1 MSDVAVPARR
11 PMTEG
16 ERLAAT
22 PRFPWGDVA
31 LAPLNGL
38 LAAVPAVVLAGLP
51 LYVVLWLTGTDEPGR
66 WASFVAVGAF
76 GLAAASAIYT
86 AVGGF
91 LRARARVDDD
101 LLDDEVDDRVVEVAE
116 AIGIVADPPVMYLRF
131 VDGETITLI
140 GDYLTRLRQHGDF
153 PSTVLRL
160 AQLPRSR
167 AVVGAR
173 ALGEPLAV
181 AFVSGLDHRPRELDG
196 HPAEIDLA
204 ELRAKHAVVLERDG
218 TPT

>member
-11 PMTEG
+11 AMTEG

-22 PRFPWGDVA
+22 PRFPWGDLA

-51 LYVVLWLTGTDEPGR
+51 LYVGLWLADANEPGR

-86 AVGGF
+86 SLGGF
-91 LRARARVDDD
+91 MRARARADDD
-101 LLDDEVDDRVVEVAE
+101 LLDGEVDDRVVEVVD
-116 AIGIVADPPVMYLRF
+116 AIGVVADPPVMYLRF
-131 VDGETITLI
+131 ADGETITLN

-153 PSTVLRL
+153 PSTVVRL

-173 ALGEPLAV
+173 ALGEPLPV
-181 AFVSGLDHRPRELDG
+181 AFVSGLDHRPTELDG
-196 HPAEIDLA
+196 HPARIDLD
-204 ELRAKHAVVLERDG
+204 ELRARHAVVLDRDG
-218 TPT
+218 TPS